1 MGSLVDYQPRI
12 VDALLSEWMDAMP
25 AVLVEGARAVGKT
38 ETARRVRVDEM
49 LLDDPDIR
57 DWARD
62 DPFAAVV
69 GWQEPLLVDEWPLA
83 GPVFDGVR
91 RQVDAD
97 SRSGRFVLTGSV
109 HPAGIAAH
117 PGTGRFV
124 TLRMRPM
131 TLPERGAA
139 DPQVSLSSL
148 LEGATASVAGR
159 TDFGPADYAAEI
171 GLSGFPGIRRRPER
185 SGPQLAEYIERVIH
199 RDIEVSGYKSRKPD
213 SLRRWMA
220 AFAAATA
227 TTDSLEK
234 IRAAAVRGDGSV
246 PGRNTALAYYE
257 ALHSLWLIDD
267 LPGWIPS
274 ERKLSQVNW
283 SPKRHL
289 ADPALALTL
298 LNRNAHSLLLNRE
311 LFGRLFESLV
321 TLSLRVFAGAIGAR
335 VYHLRTKGGRQE
347 VDIILE
353 TGEGRVLALEA
364 KLSRVPQDGDCDHL
378 HWLRTRLGSRW
389 LGGAVINTGPYAYH
403 RRDGIAVIPLV
414 MLGP

>member
-1 MGSLVDYQPRI
+1 MDYQPRI
-12 VDALLSEWMDAMP
+12 VDAQLSEWLDAMP
-25 AVLVEGARAVGKT
+25 AVLIEGARAVGKT
-38 ETARRVRVDEM
+38 ETARRVRADEM

-69 GWQEPLLVDEWPLA
+69 GWQEPLLIDEWPLA
-83 GPVFDGVR
+83 GSVFDGVR

-97 SRSGRFVLTGSV
+97 SRSGRFVLTGSAN
-109 HPAGIAAH
+109 PTGIAAH

-131 TLPERGAA
+131 TLPERGTG
-139 DPQVSLSSL
+139 DTQVSLSSL

-159 TDFGPADYAAEI
+159 TDFEPYDYAMEI
-171 GLSGFPGIRRRPER
+171 GLSGFPGIRRHPER

-199 RDIEVSGYKSRKPD
+199 RDIETSGRKLRKPD

-220 AFAAATA
+220 AFAAVTSTTA
-227 TTDSLEK
+227 SLEK
-234 IRAAAVRGDGSV
+234 IRAASAGGDGSV

-257 ALHSLWLIDD
+257 TLRSLWLIDD
-267 LPGWIPS
+267 LPGWMPS
-274 ERKLSQVNW
+274 EKKLSQVNW
-283 SPKRHL
+283 SSKRHL
-289 ADPALALTL
+289 ADPALALML
-298 LNRNAHSLLLNRE
+298 LSRNAHSLLLNRE

-389 LGGAVINTGPYAYH
+389 IGGAVINTGPYAYR
-403 RRDGIAVIPLV
+403 RRDGIAVIPLA